1 MPSHLPTP
9 IHLLPTL
16 THTLSFPSLL
26 ASPHPRRPPQPI
38 AFSLRQP
45 TVFFLL
51 QPSACF
57 LSFLSHPEVKRVV
70 FYAPVKSFWAAE
82 LVWAPTPDP
91 RARTLDLGYGAAW
104 TERSGDGVE
113 QRSGPR
119 EGCMAGCG
127 HPRWGC
133 ASMRRPHR
141 DQEAGVGDA
150 AAHR

>member
-1 MPSHLPTP
+1 TRPPPSSPLRIVAGHRSPSRSHSGSPPCSSSCSPALASSP
-9 IHLLPTL
+9 
-16 THTLSFPSLL
+16 SFP
-26 ASPHPRRPPQPI
+26 
-38 AFSLRQP
+38 
-45 TVFFLL
+45 T
-51 QPSACF
+51 ACF

-91 RARTLDLGYGAAW
+91 RARTLDLGDGAAW
-104 TERSGDGVE
+104 TEWSGDGVE
-113 QRSGPR
+113 QRSGPG
-119 EGCMAGCG
+119 EGCLAGCG
-127 HPRWGC
+127 RPGWGC